1 MGTAV
6 GPRRDARAILLRLIH
21 GSTAMLT
28 VSQIVARTG
37 LSRPVVWRHLGE
49 LEAAGT
55 VGRLAGK
62 PQRWYWRGD
71 GEQVA

>member
-1 MGTAV
+1 MGTAL
-6 GPRRDARAILLRLIH
+6 GLRRDARAILARLIH

-28 VSQIVARTG
+28 TSQIVARTG
-37 LSRPVVWRHLGE
+37 LSRTVVVRNLGE
-49 LEAAGT
+49 LERAGS